1 MKLILMILFLGLSSP
16 ESQIDGLYYEAN
28 SADPS
33 SFEFKNNELVAK
45 TDAILHFGFQYTSYY
60 KIENMNDSIFKLHF
74 RKQYIQDNNES
85 RMIRRQKK
93 VKGGRSFWFQIDKFK
108 YWSFRRNDDGVYK
121 LSGYDLV
128 ESSFIKKMEKSLV
141 TTKPKLH

>member
-85 RMIRRQKK
+85 KMIRRQKK

-108 YWSFRRNDDGVYK
+108 YWSFRRNDDGIYK

-128 ESSFIKKMEKSLV
+128 ESSFIKKMEKLLV

>member
-1 MKLILMILFLGLSSP
+1 MILFLGLSSP

-108 YWSFRRNDDGVYK
+108 YWSFRRNDDGIYK

-128 ESSFIKKMEKSLV
+128 ESSFIQKMEKSLV

>member
-1 MKLILMILFLGLSSP
+1 MKLILLILFLGLFSS
-16 ESQIDGLYYEAN
+16 ENQIDGLYYEAN

-33 SFEFKNNELVAK
+33 SFEFKNNELVVR
-45 TDAILHFGFQYTSYY
+45 TDSILHFGFQYTSYY
-60 KIENMNDSIFKLHF
+60 NIENINDSIFELHF
-74 RKQYIQDNNES
+74 SKQYMQDNNES
-85 RMIRRQKK
+85 RMIRRRKI

-108 YWSFRRNDDGVYK
+108 YWSIRRNNNGVYK

>member
-1 MKLILMILFLGLSSP
+1 MKLILMILFLGLFSP
-16 ESQIDGLYYEAN
+16 ENQIDGLYYEAN

-33 SFEFKNNELVAK
+33 SFEFNNNELVAK
-45 TDAILHFGFQYTSYY
+45 TDSILHFGFQYTSYY
-60 KIENMNDSIFKLHF
+60 KIENINDTIFELHF
-74 RKQYIQDNNES
+74 SKQYIQDNNES
-85 RMIRRQKK
+85 RMIRRRKK
-93 VKGGRSFWFQIDKFK
+93 VKSGRSFWFQIDKFK

-141 TTKPKLH
+141 TTKPKLN